1 MKDKHALPPLRMYHF
16 SSVIP
21 MIFPMS
27 INVVS
32 TRLCFLLL
40 SNLISEVAQKALC
53 YDRVEISGMAEKQHF
68 KKFF

>member
-1 MKDKHALPPLRMYHF
+1 MKDKHALPALRMFHF

-32 TRLCFLLL
+32 TRLGFLLL

-53 YDRVEISGMAEKQHF
+53 YDRVEISVMDEKQHF
-68 KKFF
+68 